1 MITSLKLE
9 NFKKIKKEAYNF
21 TNFDLLVGRNNSGK
35 STILQALAIW
45 QYCIEEFSRSRRK
58 GSRGSQIVLP
68 NFTALPVPQF
78 NLLWKDQIERSY
90 PQQENGGKKQKY
102 IYIEI
107 QVEWMKDGKKR
118 DFAVQL
124 RYQSPQSVY
133 VIPVGGWNK
142 FKEFYDDKLLPRI
155 VYVPPFSGLEPSEQ
169 WHDDSILRKQ
179 AGKGQ
184 PGSVL
189 RNLLYRV
196 VDRNLGVETEKDN
209 NTTDWKEIQTVVKRF
224 FSVQLEKPR
233 YRKGVDTEIICEYI
247 DDRSKKN
254 FDIISGGSGF
264 HQTLTL
270 LAFMYG
276 YEGLTTILFDEPDA
290 HMFVNLQRETL
301 DYFQRKSSEKNIQFL
316 IATHAEELIKGVE
329 AENIISVSEG
339 KPKRI
344 SATPEIITALS
355 DVTNEEMTRL
365 QESPFIL
372 YVEGE
377 DDERILRSWA
387 NALGKDQALN
397 KFYFKTMG
405 GGSKKEMQESAD
417 RHFDGLKHLFPQVK
431 RMIVFDYDTDSS
443 FHPPKNN
450 PVIFEWR
457 RKNIEN
463 YLLVS
468 NAWERAVKKAFGD
481 DGSQGNLFM
490 NKAASIIKD
499 FFVQE
504 RLTLL
509 KGQSWRDVN
518 AEVFKIVDGKKL
530 LFENGNSLFQK
541 LFKGAFSVHLI
552 MSRKTIADNMLK
564 EEIHK
569 DVVDFFENVEKCLV
583 N

>member
-1 MITSLKLE
+1 MITSLTLE
-9 NFKKIKKEAYNF
+9 NFKKIKKETYKF

-45 QYCIEEFSRSRRK
+45 QYCIEEFSRSNRK
-58 GSRGSQIVLP
+58 GKRGSQIVLP
-68 NFTALPVPQF
+68 NFTALPLPQF
-78 NLLWKDQIERSY
+78 NLLWKDQVERNY
-90 PQQENGGKKQKY
+90 PKENGKKTQKY
-102 IYIEI
+102 IYIDI
-107 QVEWMKDGKKR
+107 QVEWVRDGKKK

-133 VIPVGGWNK
+133 VIPVGGWGK
-142 FKEFYDDKLLPRI
+142 FKDLYDNKLLPKI
-155 VYVPPFSGLEPSEQ
+155 VYVPTFSGLEPSEE
-169 WHDDSILRKQ
+169 WRDDSILRKQ
-179 AGKGQ
+179 VGKAQ

-196 VDRNLGVETEKDN
+196 VDRNSGGEGEKDN
-209 NTTDWKEIQTVVKRF
+209 STTDWKEIQGVVERF
-224 FSVQLEKPR
+224 FSVQLEEPR

-247 DDRSKKN
+247 DPLSKKK

-276 YEGLTTILFDEPDA
+276 YAGLTTILFDEPDA

-301 DYFQRKSSEKNIQFL
+301 DYFQRKSTERNVQFL

-329 AENIISVSEG
+329 AENIISLSEG

-355 DVTNEEMTRL
+355 DVTNGEMTRL
-365 QESPFIL
+365 RESSFIL

-377 DDERILRSWA
+377 DDERVLRSWA
-387 NALGKDQALN
+387 NALGEEQTLN
-397 KFYFKTMG
+397 RFYFKTMG

-431 RMIVFDYDTDSS
+431 RMIVFDYDSDAS

-463 YLLVS
+463 YLLVQD
-468 NAWERAVKKAFGD
+468 AWERAVKKAFGD

-490 NKAASIIKD
+490 DKATSIIKD
-499 FFVQE
+499 FFEQE

-509 KGQSWRDVN
+509 KGQSWHDIN
-518 AEVFKIVDGKKL
+518 AEVFKTVDGKKL
-530 LFENGNSLFQK
+530 LFEN
-541 LFKGAFSVHLI
+541 
-552 MSRKTIADNMLK
+552 
-564 EEIHK
+564 
-569 DVVDFFENVEKCLV
+569 
-583 N
+583 

>member
-9 NFKKIKKEAYNF
+9 NFKKIKKETYNF

-45 QYCIEEFSRSRRK
+45 QYCIEEFGRSRRK

-107 QVEWMKDGKKR
+107 QVEWMKDGEKR
-118 DFAVQL
+118 YFAVQL

-133 VIPVGGWNK
+133 VIPVGGWDK
-142 FKEFYDDKLLPRI
+142 FKEFYDNELLPRI

-209 NTTDWKEIQTVVKRF
+209 NTTDWKEIQAVVKRF

-339 KPKRI
+339 RPTRI
-344 SATPEIITALS
+344 KATPEIITALS

-377 DDERILRSWA
+377 DDERIVRSWA

-405 GGSKKEMQESAD
+405 GGSKKEMQELAD

-431 RMIVFDYDTDSS
+431 RMIIFDYDTDSS

-468 NAWERAVKKAFGD
+468 DAWERAVKKVFGD

-490 NKAASIIKD
+490 NKATSIIKD

-518 AEVFKIVDGKKL
+518 AEVFKTVDGKKL
-530 LFENGNSLFQK
+530 LFENENSLFQK
-541 LFKGAFSVHLI
+541 LFKGTFSVPLI
-552 MSRKTIADNMLK
+552 INRKTVADNMLK